1 MEHAMK
7 PSTNAT
13 RAASRRTIR
22 HVALCGILTILLGA
36 VIAYDAPRTGP
47 PVAVAAQSDVAG
59 LVNIG
64 DGRRM
69 YLECRGQG
77 SPTVVLE
84 SGYGNSGVNW
94 SIESDDVPQPQV
106 LPAVAGFTR
115 VCAYDRPGTVG
126 LDLDDHSRSDPV
138 PQPRTAPAVV
148 ADLHALLQAAGVP
161 GPYVLVGHSL
171 GGMFV
176 RLYAHTYPEEVVGLV
191 LVDARPDGLYA
202 PIERRLTPDQWTAL
216 KTFLAIAVVP
226 EGSPNDP
233 FASARQSGLEFYDTT
248 PFNDLLREA
257 ARATPLRPMPL
268 AVLAS
273 GRQWPGT
280 AADFLGI
287 PPETLFATWRAG
299 QEVLATI
306 LPQARF
312 FVAGESGHDIYLEQ
326 PALVTEAIRQ
336 VVAGVRDPDTWEDLV
351 ACCTP

>member
-1 MEHAMK
+1 MK

-13 RAASRRTIR
+13 RAAARRTIQR
-22 HVALCGILTILLGA
+22 VALCGILAILLG
-36 VIAYDAPRTGP
+36 V
-47 PVAVAAQSDVAG
+47 VAVLGAQRTAPPAAVAEQSDFAG
-59 LVNIG
+59 LVDIG
-64 DGRRM
+64 GRRL

-84 SGYGNSGVNW
+84 SGYGNDSDGW
-94 SIESDDVPQPQV
+94 SIDSPDVPQPQV
-106 LPAVAGFTR
+106 LPGVARFTR

-126 LDLDDHSRSDPV
+126 LDLSRSDPV

-191 LVDARPDGLYA
+191 LVDARPDGLFE
-202 PIERRLTPDQWTAL
+202 PIERRLTPHQWASL
-216 KTFLAIAVVP
+216 LSFLAIAIVP

-233 FASARQSGLEFYDTT
+233 FAFARRFGLEYYATT
-248 PFNDLLREA
+248 PFNGLLREA
-257 ARATPLRPMPL
+257 PRATPLRPMPL

-280 AADFLGI
+280 EADF
-287 PPETLFATWRAG
+287 FATWRVG
-299 QEVLATI
+299 QEELATI
-306 LPQARF
+306 LPR
-312 FVAGESGHDIYLEQ
+312 
-326 PALVTEAIRQ
+326 ALLRR
-336 VVAGVRDPDTWEDLV
+336 G
-351 ACCTP
+351 